1 MSRSATPV
9 HRRWSIAGRLTA
21 LYAIS
26 GLLLSLVVS
35 GSLYWGLARE
45 FDQQKRRFVAS
56 KVAVAE
62 HLVARYSVESEA
74 LRSEIEHEAGEEGPV
89 KFYLRMLDAQ
99 GRTLIE
105 TPGMS
110 TLLPT
115 AVFPAPHDDRRDSL
129 SCLDCV
135 HDASQAYLLHSSIV
149 HAPGRP
155 TPVHALHVALDV
167 SVSSRVLAAYRQYLL
182 IVAAFGVLA
191 TAMVGALV
199 AGLAVRPVRDITR
212 RLRAITAAQ
221 LDARL
226 ERNHPW
232 PDELLGLTAEIDRML
247 DRLEDSFTRLG
258 LFSADLAHALR
269 NPIHNLRGEAEVAL
283 ARPRSP
289 EEYQQ
294 LIGSSLEEFDRLS
307 RLIDGLLFIARAEDP
322 SRVIEHTEFPARSEM
337 DAVREFYDALAAERG
352 ITVRC
357 EGEGT
362 LVGDPTLVRRAVS
375 NLLANALNHTPERG
389 VVTMAART
397 NTSGGCEILVR
408 DTGSGIPAEHVPRVF
423 DRFYRVE
430 DRQARSAV
438 GAGLGLAIVQSIMR
452 LHGGTASLES
462 ELGRGTTIRLEFPA
476 SHPNRDA
483 NHPAAPAPLA

>member
-1 MSRSATPV
+1 
-9 HRRWSIAGRLTA
+9 
-21 LYAIS
+21 
-26 GLLLSLVVS
+26 
-35 GSLYWGLARE
+35 
-45 FDQQKRRFVAS
+45 
-56 KVAVAE
+56 
-62 HLVARYSVESEA
+62 
-74 LRSEIEHEAGEEGPV
+74 
-89 KFYLRMLDAQ
+89 
-99 GRTLIE
+99 
-105 TPGMS
+105 GMS
-110 TLLPT
+110 AILPT
-115 AVFPAPHDDRRDSL
+115 AAFPAPHDDRRDSL

-135 HDASQAYLLHSSIV
+135 HDASQTYLLHASV
-149 HAPGRP
+149 VRAAGRA

-167 SVSSRVLAAYRQYLL
+167 SVSSRILAAYRRKLL
-182 IVAAFGVLA
+182 LVSALGVLA
-191 TAMVGALV
+191 TALVGALI
-199 AGLAVRPVRDITR
+199 AGLAVRPVRDITL
-212 RLRAITAAQ
+212 RLHAITATQ

-226 ERNHPW
+226 DGDHPW
-232 PDELLGLTAEIDRML
+232 PDELRGLTAEIDRML

-283 ARPRSP
+283 ARPRAP

-294 LIGSSLEEFDRLS
+294 LIGSSLEEYDRLS

-322 SRVIEHTEFPARSEM
+322 SRVIEHTEFPARREM

-357 EGEGT
+357 EGDGT

-375 NLLANALNHTPERG
+375 NLLANALNHTPDRG
-389 VVTMAART
+389 VVTMTART
-397 NTSGGCEILVR
+397 TADGGREILVR

-438 GAGLGLAIVQSIMR
+438 GAGLGLAIVLSIMR

-462 ELGRGTTIRLEFPA
+462 EPGRGTTIRLEFPP
-476 SHPNRDA
+476 PNPDRGTIP
-483 NHPAAPAPLA
+483 PATPPPALA